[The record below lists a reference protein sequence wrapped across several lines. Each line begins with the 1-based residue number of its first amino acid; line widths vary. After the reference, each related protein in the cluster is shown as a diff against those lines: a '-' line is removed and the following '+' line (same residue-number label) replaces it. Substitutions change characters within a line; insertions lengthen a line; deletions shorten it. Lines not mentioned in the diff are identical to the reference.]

1 MPLHRPHPGR
11 RRLIGGPPS
20 VILAGLP
27 PWIARKGADMD
38 SYTPSER
45 TRVRRVRERA
55 VYDRATVH
63 AILDAGLV
71 CHVGYEIDGQPYVTP
86 TLYWREGER
95 VYWHGSSASRMLRR
109 IAADGVR
116 CCLTVTHLD
125 GLVMARSGFHH
136 SANYRSVMI
145 LGEAR
150 PVEDGQAAMR
160 HLEAFM
166 ERLAPGR
173 WAELRPPT
181 PREIKATLV
190 LSMALEE
197 VSAKVR
203 SGPPLDDEADYALP
217 VWAGVVPVR
226 TVLGTPEPDPRLAP
240 DVPVPENVR
249 RMRLD

>member
-1 MPLHRPHPGR
+1 
-11 RRLIGGPPS
+11 
-20 VILAGLP
+20 
-27 PWIARKGADMD
+27 MD
-38 SYTPSER
+38 SYSPTER

-55 VYDRATVH
+55 VYDKAAVH
-63 AILDAGLV
+63 AILDAGIL

-109 IAADGVR
+109 IGSAGVR

-150 PVEDGQAAMR
+150 PIDDAAEAMR
-160 HLEAFM
+160 RLETFM

-173 WAELRPPT
+173 WGDLRPPN

-190 LSMALEE
+190 VSMALEE

-203 SGPPLDDEADYALP
+203 SGPPVDDEADYALP

-226 TVLGTPEPDPRLAP
+226 ATLGAPEPDPRLSP
-240 DVPVPENVR
+240 DTPVPANIR
-249 RMRLD
+249 GIRLE